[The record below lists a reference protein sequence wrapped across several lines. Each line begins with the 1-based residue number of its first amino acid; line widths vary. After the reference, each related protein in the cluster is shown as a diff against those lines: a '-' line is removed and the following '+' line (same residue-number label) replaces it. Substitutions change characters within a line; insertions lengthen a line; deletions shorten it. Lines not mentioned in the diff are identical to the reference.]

1 MKEEHEQWKEACKKE
16 EKKEMQHHNRVN
28 KSFEKI
34 PRFDGTNPAYCFD
47 WLTQI
52 EALVNDN
59 EGRNYREELL
69 FNCGIS
75 VTKMIQAVP
84 QGASHQEI
92 KDAVLRNHSDLRTPS
107 QRSNAYQNL
116 YQKPDEVLQTYNTRY
131 SAYFGLAYP
140 ELDLDDPMTKMHCT
154 HYTTSLYSK
163 LGDEMTGRFNQ
174 ELPRNLTEAFRKA
187 MNFEP
192 CIITKQSI
200 NDRKMHEVNHV
211 DIGNY
216 SEDIEVNKAHIRN
229 PNYKGKNY
237 DPNYQQNRNKQ
248 NANTNTSS
256 TGNNYRNPN
265 NQGNSFSKPNAQ
277 NNNSSDQGNN
287 SKKTNLQDKPTN
299 ITVMLTGPVSKE
311 QLYKIQEVLRHPSQ
325 YRDRL
330 KPEDRPATGPYAST
344 FNKFRPKKVEVN
356 EATPE
361 EAVRYGQYLK
371 RSENNITKAIDIF
384 RALGDDASYGPE
396 ELPDAEPQE
405 EEEQ

>member
-1 MKEEHEQWKEACKKE
+1 MKEECEQWKEAHKKE

-92 KDAVLRNHSDLRTPS
+92 KDAVLRNHLDLRTPS
-107 QRSNAYQNL
+107 QRSNTYQNL
-116 YQKPDEVLQTYNTRY
+116 YQKPDEALQTYNTRY

-154 HYTTSLYSK
+154 HYATSLYGK

-174 ELPRNLTEAFRKA
+174 ELPRDLTEAFRKA
-187 MNFEP
+187 TNFKP
-192 CIITKQSI
+192 RIITKQSI

-216 SEDIEVNKAHIRN
+216 LEDIEVNETHVRN

-256 TGNNYRNPN
+256 TGNNYRNSN
-265 NQGNSFSKPNAQ
+265 NQGNSAQ

-287 SKKTNLQDKPTN
+287 SKKTNLQDKPTD
-299 ITVMLTGPVSKE
+299 ITVTLTGPVSKE

-325 YRDRL
+325 YQDRL
-330 KPEDRPATGPYAST
+330 KPKDRPATGPYAST

-356 EATPE
+356 KATLE

-371 RSENNITKAIDIF
+371 RSENDITEAIDIF
-384 RALGDDASYGPE
+384 QALGDGASYGPE
-396 ELPDAEPQE
+396 ELPDVEPQE
-405 EEEQ
+405 EEKQ

>member
-16 EKKEMQHHNRVN
+16 KKKEIQHCNRVN

-47 WLTQI
+47 WLTQV

-59 EGRNYREELL
+59 KGRNYREELL

-75 VTKMIQAVP
+75 ITKMIQAVP
-84 QGASHQEI
+84 QRASHQEI
-92 KDAVLRNHSDLRTPS
+92 KDAVLCNHSDLWTPS

-131 SAYFGLAYP
+131 SGYFGLAYP
-140 ELDLDDPMTKMHCT
+140 ELNLDDPMTKMHCT
-154 HYTTSLYSK
+154 HYATLLYGK

-174 ELPRNLTEAFRKA
+174 ELPRDLTEAFRKA
-187 MNFEP
+187 TNFEP
-192 CIITKQSI
+192 RIITKQSI
-200 NDRKMHEVNHV
+200 NDRKMHEVNHI

-216 SEDIEVNKAHIRN
+216 SEDIEVNEAHVRN

-237 DPNYQQNRNKQ
+237 DPNYQQNRYKQ
-248 NANTNTSS
+248 NTNTNINP
-256 TGNNYRNPN
+256 TGNHYRNSN

-287 SKKTNLQDKPTN
+287 SKTTNLQDKPTN

-325 YRDRL
+325 Y
-330 KPEDRPATGPYAST
+330 
-344 FNKFRPKKVEVN
+344 
-356 EATPE
+356 
-361 EAVRYGQYLK
+361 
-371 RSENNITKAIDIF
+371 
-384 RALGDDASYGPE
+384 
-396 ELPDAEPQE
+396 
-405 EEEQ
+405 